1 MYKLKA
7 KSYKLNRGMTYVE
20 LIVVLSIFSVL
31 TSVVLFNYGDFQ
43 AKVDIKILANDIASK
58 IIEVQKAALSGEL
71 PTVDQQNILAAN
83 NQWKPSYGLYFN
95 SSSTDLD
102 TSISPAVT
110 FNKEIIY
117 FTSFDNINNY
127 YNKLSSDSIL
137 DHIRI
142 TKNNSI
148 TKLEAFGCGEVDDLS
163 IVFKRP
169 DSSAFISDSSGYSFC
184 SSFEYA
190 RITVSSSG
198 SNPFTAHIRVYP
210 SGRVQIE

>member
-1 MYKLKA
+1 MTKKFCNLEA
-7 KSYKLNRGMTYVE
+7 GMTYVE

-31 TSVVLFNYGDFQ
+31 TSVVLFNYNDFQ

-58 IIEVQKAALSGEL
+58 IIEVQKSALSGKL
-71 PTVDQQNILAAN
+71 PPKEKQDILVAN
-83 NQWKPSYGLYFN
+83 KLFDQWKPSYGLYFN
-95 SSSTDLD
+95 TSTTDID
-102 TSISPAVT
+102 TNVT
-110 FNKEIIY
+110 PNIPFNKEIIY

-127 YNKLSSDSIL
+127 YSKSPDSIL
-137 DHIRI
+137 DTIKI

-148 TKLEAFGCGEVDDLS
+148 TGLEAVGCQSIDNLS

-169 DSSAFISDSSGYSFC
+169 DSRAFISDSNGSLFC
-184 SSFEYA
+184 SSLEYA